1 MKFKHILFPVDFS
14 GRTRY
19 LDAEVERMANHYG
32 SRVTLLHVFEVPTA
46 WYGPSDAPLITT
58 ESFGAFLEV
67 AKQRLKNYRI
77 QVPEDR
83 VQRFVAEG
91 DAGWTVASWAAEND
105 VDLIMM
111 GTHGYGRIRGMLL
124 GSVTAKVIHDAHCP
138 VWTDSSWRELGNGPK
153 PGISNILCAVD
164 ADEEAVSLLQTAG
177 QLAREFSAGVHV
189 LHAVPGPESRP
200 NKYLEFDLHQ
210 YLLDVAR
217 VEISKAQ
224 RAAGVAFPIH
234 IRKEPV
240 AKAVAELAIEKGC
253 DLVLIGRGKAQ
264 EGLGRLRTHTYQI
277 IRDAPCPV
285 LSCSPHPQDHIFS
298 SYSAAHPA
306 QSEDGEPLLI
316 GSPQPSQGHPQ

>member
-1 MKFKHILFPVDFS
+1 
-14 GRTRY
+14 
-19 LDAEVERMANHYG
+19 
-32 SRVTLLHVFEVPTA
+32 VFEVPTA

-58 ESFGAFLEV
+58 ESFSTYLEV

-83 VQRFVAEG
+83 VQRLVAEG
-91 DAGWTVASWAAEND
+91 DAGWTITNWAAEND

-124 GSVTAKVIHDAHCP
+124 GSISAKVIHDADCP
-138 VWTDSSWRELGNGPK
+138 VWTDSSWREPSSSPK
-153 PGISNILCAVD
+153 PAISNILCAID
-164 ADEEAVSLLQTAG
+164 TDEEAVGLLQTAN
-177 QLAREFSAGVHV
+177 QLAKEFQAGVHV

-200 NKYLEFDLHQ
+200 NKYLDFDLHQ

-217 VEISKAQ
+217 VEISKEQ

-240 AKAVAELAIEKGC
+240 SKAVAELVTEEGC

-264 EGLGRLRTHTYQI
+264 EGIGRLRTHTYQI

-285 LSCSPHPQDHIFS
+285 LSYSAHPQDHTSS
-298 SYSAAHPA
+298 SYSATHLA

-316 GSPQPSQGHPQ
+316 GSPRPSPEHPQ